1 MIVPIETVLGETPSA
16 KGSFGFRFMAPLCL
30 GSMLNPVNSTM
41 ISTALVAIA
50 RDFQAT
56 VAETGLLIGGLYIT
70 SAIAQPTMGRL
81 ADRFGA
87 RRVFLA
93 GLYLV
98 ALAGVAGTFAP
109 SLRALIWVRVLLGV
123 GTSAAY
129 PTAMRILRNRA
140 AQTGS
145 VEPRMALGILSM
157 SALSTVTIGAA
168 LGGILTGLGG
178 WRMVFTVNVPLALLG
193 ILLVFLWIPED
204 EAKSTGLRKLAQEI
218 DVLGIV
224 LFAGLLLTGMF
235 FLMSLGHPNWP
246 MLAVSVL
253 LGFVLT
259 RHSLRTKQPFL
270 NIRMLGSNIPLSV
283 TYLRYGAI
291 NLMNYC
297 MLYGF
302 SQWLQT
308 GPGFSGTKAGLITL
322 PMSAL
327 AALSALAGGRMKS
340 IRNPLI
346 FGTLGLLFGLPQG
359 ICSNAN
365 QAAVYVQA
373 PHEELGTAA
382 GLLRTSQYVG
392 AMVASSL
399 LGLLF
404 GKHPTDHGM
413 HTLAWVM
420 VVLSAGLVIAT
431 VADRT
436 LPREA
441 LPREA
446 PQLTVGASS

>member
-1 MIVPIETVLGETPSA
+1 MSVPIETGAGETPSA
-16 KGSFGFRFMAPLCL
+16 KESFGFRFMAPLCL

-50 RDFQAT
+50 RDFRAT

-70 SAIAQPTMGRL
+70 SAIAQPTMGLL
-81 ADRFGA
+81 ADRLGA

-93 GLYLV
+93 GLYLI
-98 ALAGVAGTFAP
+98 ALAGVTGTFAP

-129 PTAMRILRNRA
+129 PTAMRMLRSRA

-157 SALSTVTIGAA
+157 CALSTVAIGAA

-178 WRMVFTVNVPLALLG
+178 WRMVFTVNLPLALVG

-204 EAKSTGLRKLAQEI
+204 EAKPAGLRKLAREI

-224 LFAGLLLTGMF
+224 VFAGLLLTGMF
-235 FLMSLGHPNWP
+235 FLMSLDHPNWP
-246 MLAVSVL
+246 MLVVSVL
-253 LGFVLT
+253 LGFVLA

-283 TYLRYGAI
+283 TYLRYGAT

-308 GPGFSGTKAGLITL
+308 GPGLSSTKAGLITL

-327 AALSALAGGRMKS
+327 AALSALAGGRMKG

-346 FGTLGLLFGLPQG
+346 FGTLGL
-359 ICSNAN
+359 CSPP
-365 QAAVYVQA
+365 AA
-373 PHEELGTAA
+373 
-382 GLLRTSQYVG
+382 LLWLRAIPLHG
-392 AMVASSL
+392 SSYFWFCRSAFPKEFALTRIRRRFMCRRLTRRWEPPPDCCAL
-399 LGLLF
+399 LS
-404 GKHPTDHGM
+404 
-413 HTLAWVM
+413 TLAP
-420 VVLSAGLVIAT
+420 LS
-431 VADRT
+431 
-436 LPREA
+436 LPVRWACCLGNTRPITECTHW
-441 LPREA
+441 PGSWS
-446 PQLTVGASS
+446 P

>member
-1 MIVPIETVLGETPSA
+1 MGVAIETTVVETPSA

-81 ADRFGA
+81 ADRLGA
-87 RRVFLA
+87 RRVFLV

-109 SLRALIWVRVLLGV
+109 SLRALIWVRVLLGI

-157 SALSTVTIGAA
+157 SALSTVAVGAA

-178 WRMVFTVNVPLALLG
+178 WRMVFTVNLPLAVLG

-204 EAKSTGLRKLAQEI
+204 QTKPAGLRKLAKEV

-235 FLMSLGHPNWP
+235 FLMSLGHPNWL

-253 LGFVLT
+253 IGFVLM
-259 RHSLRTKQPFL
+259 RHFTAHETTVPQHSDAREQHSPERNVSALRCDEFDDVLHAVRLFAMAADGPGVQQHESRPHHTAHVRPCCSLRS
-270 NIRMLGSNIPLSV
+270 R
-283 TYLRYGAI
+283 
-291 NLMNYC
+291 
-297 MLYGF
+297 
-302 SQWLQT
+302 W
-308 GPGFSGTKAGLITL
+308 
-322 PMSAL
+322 
-327 AALSALAGGRMKS
+327 
-340 IRNPLI
+340 
-346 FGTLGLLFGLPQG
+346 
-359 ICSNAN
+359 
-365 QAAVYVQA
+365 
-373 PHEELGTAA
+373 
-382 GLLRTSQYVG
+382 RTDE
-392 AMVASSL
+392 
-399 LGLLF
+399 
-404 GKHPTDHGM
+404 KHT
-413 HTLAWVM
+413 
-420 VVLSAGLVIAT
+420 
-431 VADRT
+431 
-436 LPREA
+436 
-441 LPREA
+441 
-446 PQLTVGASS
+446 

>member
-1 MIVPIETVLGETPSA
+1 MSVAIETTVVETPSA
-16 KGSFGFRFMAPLCL
+16 EGSFGFRFMAPLCL

-81 ADRFGA
+81 ADRLGA

-109 SLRALIWVRVLLGV
+109 SLRALVWVRVLLGV

-140 AQTGS
+140 AQTRS

-157 SALSTVTIGAA
+157 CALSTVAIGAA
-168 LGGILTGLGG
+168 LGRMLTGLAG
-178 WRMVFTVNVPLALLG
+178 WRMVFTVNLPLALLG

-204 EAKSTGLRKLAQEI
+204 EAKPAGLRKLAQGV
-218 DVLGIV
+218 DVPGIV

-235 FLMSLGHPNWP
+235 FLISLGHPNWP

-270 NIRMLGSNIPLSV
+270 NIPMLCTNIPLSV
-283 TYLRYGAI
+283 TYLRYGAT
-291 NLMNYC
+291 NLIMYC

-308 GPGFSGTKAGLITL
+308 GPGFSSTKAGLITL

-327 AALSALAGGRMKS
+327 AALSALAGGRMKNL
-340 IRNPLI
+340 RNPLI
-346 FGTLGLLFGLPQG
+346 FGKPGLLFAPGCHLLNTNGNTAELLVRLRLP
-359 ICSNAN
+359 S
-365 QAAVYVQA
+365 
-373 PHEELGTAA
+373 
-382 GLLRTSQYVG
+382 R
-392 AMVASSL
+392 
-399 LGLLF
+399 
-404 GKHPTDHGM
+404 
-413 HTLAWVM
+413 
-420 VVLSAGLVIAT
+420 
-431 VADRT
+431 DRQ
-436 LPREA
+436 RK
-441 LPREA
+441 
-446 PQLTVGASS
+446 